1 MRTELFYRPSLALE
15 RIALALHRRR
25 RRQRLRGTPAASLG
39 LGEID
44 SLELLEIAR
53 AGSPSVIYD
62 IGANVG
68 TWSLLAKSILP
79 RACIH
84 AFEPLAAPQAAFKAR
99 CGTFAD
105 IHLHGVA
112 LGATA
117 ATLELNVLDFPD
129 ASSFLAPRPEML
141 AEFGIKPTERR
152 AVPVFPLD
160 AYRSTHALP
169 PPDLLKLD
177 VQGYE
182 LAVLEGATDCL
193 AQARYV
199 LSEVS
204 FREYYAGQPLFH
216 DLAAF
221 LARHGFRL
229 HAFSEPTPVGR
240 EIGQTDALFMK
251 S

>member
-1 MRTELFYRPSLALE
+1 MRPELFFRPSLALE
-15 RIALALHRRR
+15 RLALAAHRRR
-25 RRQRLRGTPAASLG
+25 RLRRLRGTPAATLS

-53 AGSPSVIYD
+53 AGNPAVVYD

-68 TWSLLAKSILP
+68 TWSLLAKAILP
-79 RACIH
+79 GACIH
-84 AFEPLAAPQAAFKAR
+84 AFEPLVAQQAEFAAR
-99 CGTFAD
+99 CRACTD

-112 LGATA
+112 LGAAA
-117 ATLELNVLDFPD
+117 ATLELNVLDFAD

-141 AEFGIKPTERR
+141 AEFGLKPTERR
-152 AVPVFPLD
+152 AVLVFPLD
-160 AYRSTHALP
+160 AYRAAHALP
-169 PPDLLKLD
+169 APDLIKLD

-182 LAVLEGATDCL
+182 LAVLAGATNCL
-193 AQARYV
+193 AHARYV

-216 DLAAF
+216 DVAAF
-221 LARHGFRL
+221 LAQHGFRL
-229 HAFSEPTPVGR
+229 HAFSDPTPVGR
-240 EIGQTDALFMK
+240 EIGQTDALFLK